1 MQGLITAMVES
12 DVLGAV
18 DPVVAVLVGRGV
30 NRCMGEVRPV
40 PVVGMLL
47 HPRAFKRGAAVVGI
61 PTTWECVYGARVARA
76 GVEAAL
82 AEDLVGLGHAA
93 GAVLVVRI
101 VASQLRPGGSTYV
114 VSSAV
119 RPLRWLERSPWACH
133 MRNCMVV
140 VSVLGASQMR
150 AAVLGRAPDGL
161 AGGMRRREIDELPTS
176 KSPHHATAAVC
187 SLSVHLMIGSAS
199 VSEAGR
205 QQG

>member
-114 VSSAV
+114 VRPAV
-119 RPLRWLERSPWACH
+119 RPLRWLGAFTVGVPHAKLHGC
-133 MRNCMVV
+133 
-140 VSVLGASQMR
+140 SVR
-150 AAVLGRAPDGL
+150 
-161 AGGMRRREIDELPTS
+161 AGGQSNACRRSGKGARWTGWWDE
-176 KSPHHATAAVC
+176 KK
-187 SLSVHLMIGSAS
+187 
-199 VSEAGR
+199 R
-205 QQG
+205 N